1 MRRLLLALALF
12 FVAVPG
18 FGVEK
23 APAPKGKIVPPTAA
37 WMAEIESLAPAAPT
51 VEPKAVRRVLV
62 FSLSTGYY
70 HHVIPHTAAVIE
82 ILGKKSGAYEVV
94 HDNDIEVFLPERI
107 KEFDAI
113 VLNNTCSIGPG
124 RNLFLD
130 VLNKKS
136 TRDKKVGE
144 KYKHLTPEARQKFAE
159 KLERSLL
166 NYVASGRGMVCVHGG
181 LTMLNNSPEFSEMI
195 GGSFDFHPR
204 LQEVTLHLVE
214 PDHPLLAAFKGKGFV
229 HVDEPYLFNKAYAKK
244 DFRPL
249 LEMDVTKLDEKT
261 RSNPR
266 VTSDRRYVAW
276 IKPYGKGRV
285 FYAGP
290 SHQPESFETQSMLRF
305 FLDGIQYALGD
316 LECDNT
322 PKGNAG

>member
-1 MRRLLLALALF
+1 MTRSCFALAFLF
-12 FVAVPG
+12 LSVPVFAV
-18 FGVEK
+18 ET
-23 APAPKGKIVPPTAA
+23 APAPKGKIVPPTAEWKA
-37 WMAEIESLAPAAPT
+37 KIETLAPAASAA
-51 VEPKAVRRVLV
+51 EPKAPRRVLV

-82 ILGKKSGAYEVV
+82 ILGKKSGAFEVV

-113 VLNNTCSIGPG
+113 VLNNTCSVGPA

-130 VLNKKS
+130 VLNNKAKY
-136 TRDKKVGE
+136 DKKVGE
-144 KYKHLTPEARQKFAE
+144 KYKDWTPDDRQKFANE
-159 KLERSLL
+159 LEQSLL
-166 NYVASGRGMVCVHGG
+166 DYVASGKGLVCVHGG
-181 LTMLNNSPEFSEMI
+181 LTLLNNSAEFGEMV

-204 LQEVTLHLVE
+204 LQEVALNLVQ
-214 PDHPLLAAFKGKGFV
+214 PDHPLLAAFAGKGFV
-229 HVDEPYLFNKAYAKK
+229 HVDEPYLFKGAYKKK

-249 LEMDVTKLDEKT
+249 LEMDVTKLDEKS

-266 VTSDRRYVAW
+266 VTGDTRYVAW

-290 SHQPESFETQSMLRF
+290 SHQPESFETGSMLRF
-305 FLDGIQYALGD
+305 FLDGIQYATGD
-316 LECDNT
+316 LECDDK
-322 PKGNAG
+322 PKQ